1 MKIFRK
7 ISVFAIAALGVTTA
21 FTSCSKDEL
30 STNQYGKSGVNIL
43 GFGPMPVTRGATM
56 RVTGTQLNNV
66 KEVIFPE
73 GNQKVTASTT
83 YINAEFSVANSE
95 EMTVTIPDQ
104 CVPGKL
110 RLVTN
115 SGDTIVSAA
124 NISFAEEIKVSS
136 WSPQSVHPG
145 DVISIKGEF
154 VWNIG
159 EVVFF
164 DHVTVEAENFIKN
177 TRNEIQVIVPAE
189 AKTGEL
195 AYNDGSANAENKT
208 LGNLAVDY
216 PQIAAISNATPE
228 FGETVTITGQNLDLV
243 TKVEIPVIGEVAY
256 NIANDGKS
264 IRLTIPENAVSG
276 TITMTS
282 AAGLTTSIDYTVP
295 LASFE
300 SVDPSKDVKAGM
312 TITITG
318 QNLDRI
324 KQLIVPGVEAPL
336 EKGQFTQSKTQIT
349 FVVPEDMTDGKVK
362 MVQHENWSIE
372 TGGIM
377 MYSEAAE
384 IVIWANG
391 FVCSGWNG
399 NQDLAWGGFDWTTVP
414 AGSKVS
420 FYYKKNNPGSWGCI
434 SLRHGDSWGN
444 LPAPIPGQYDLDGD
458 EGVLAVIFTQEVLD
472 DIIANGGLVITGDN
486 YTLSKITIP
495 SPETVLWKGELG
507 PTNWSGDKT
516 IPLTDEMKALLKPG
530 MKMGIDFKCDAGGGQ
545 VEICGSWWTGL
556 EGPKLVYGTNAEG
569 RAIMDFSGDATNFEW
584 TLVQQ
589 DIDILL
595 QQGAILFVGNGGL
608 TITRWYI
615 K

>member
-7 ISVFAIAALGVTTA
+7 ISVFAIAALAVTTA
-21 FTSCSKDEL
+21 LTSCSDDDL

-43 GFGPMPVTRGATM
+43 GFGPMPITRGETM

-66 KEVIFPE
+66 ESVIFPE
-73 GNQKVTASTT
+73 GNQKVKPADS
-83 YINAEFSVANSE
+83 YIKADFVLKNSQ

-104 CVPGKL
+104 TVPGKL
-110 RLVTN
+110 RLVTKSN
-115 SGDTIVSAA
+115 DTIVSAS
-124 NISFAEEIKVSS
+124 NISFVEDIKVTS
-136 WSPQSVHPG
+136 WEPKTAHPG
-145 DVISIKGEF
+145 DIITIKGEF

-159 EVVFF
+159 EVVFY
-164 DHVTVEAENFIKN
+164 DHVVVPAENFLLN
-177 TRNEIQVIVPAE
+177 TRNEIQVEVPAE
-189 AKTGEL
+189 CKTGEL
-195 AYNDGSANAENKT
+195 AYNNGAANAENVV
-208 LGNLAVDY
+208 LGNLSVDY
-216 PQIAAISNATPE
+216 PQISGISNPNPE
-228 FGETVTITGQNLDLV
+228 FGETVTVTGENLDLV
-243 TKVEIPVIGEVAY
+243 TKVELPVVGEVSF
-256 NIANDGKS
+256 NVANDGKS

-300 SVDPSKDVKAGM
+300 SVTPNKDVKADM
-312 TITITG
+312 TITIKG

-324 KQLIVPGVEAPL
+324 KQLILPGVDSPL
-336 EKGQFTQSKTQIT
+336 EKGQFTQSKTEIT

-362 MVQHENWSIE
+362 MIQHENWSIE

-384 IVIWANG
+384 IAIWVG
-391 FVCSGWNG
+391 EFVCSSWSG

-414 AGSKVS
+414 AGSAVK
-420 FYYKKNNPGSWGCI
+420 FYYKKNTPGTWGCI
-434 SLRHGDSWGN
+434 SLRHGTDWGA
-444 LPAPIPGQYDLDGD
+444 LPAPIPGQYDLDAD
-458 EGVLAVIFTQEVLD
+458 EGVLSVVFTKEVLD
-472 DIIANGGLVITGDN
+472 DIIANGGLVLTGDN
-486 YTLSKITIP
+486 YTLTKVTIP

-530 MKMGIDFKCDAGGGQ
+530 IKMGIDFKCDAGGGQ

-569 RAIMDFSGDATNFEW
+569 RAIMDFPADATNFEW

-608 TITRWYI
+608 TITRWYV